1 MVDGGRGSI
10 GSTVRGLFAEGTTG
24 GLGDG
29 ALLRRY
35 VDGGEPGERA
45 FAALVERHGPMVH
58 RVCRAILADEHA
70 ALDASQ
76 ATFLVLATRARGLWV
91 DGSIGPWLHGVAR
104 RTALC
109 ARASA
114 ARRRK
119 FEGRAGSQRAE
130 AVAPASPG
138 DGLAAALHEEVE
150 KLPSGRRSAVV
161 LCGLEG
167 LTHEQA
173 AHRLGWPVGTVRSR
187 LARGRDQLRDRLIR
201 RGLAPAVGLIG
212 LNEAAGRS
220 PAAIK
225 AMAAASTGLGAV
237 PGPVVVLSRLT
248 MRSML
253 MLKIKA
259 ATMAVAILGASTLG
273 AGALARQGFGPPAA
287 GGAPQEPARPIGGRG
302 EVGAGISAGRGG
314 GMVGPDGKG
323 GGFVDFG
330 PGGGGSLGGE
340 PERARMEY
348 DTSTGVKA
356 GSLKDDANRWERS
369 GWEVFQILPKAL
381 EGGISGGGEATYVV
395 VVRRPARPVPAGGE
409 AGPTAR

>member
-1 MVDGGRGSI
+1 MGDGGRGSI
-10 GSTVRGLFAEGTTG
+10 GATVRGLFTEGATG
-24 GLGDG
+24 GLEDG
-29 ALLRRY
+29 PLLRRFAA
-35 VDGGEPGERA
+35 GGEPAERA
-45 FAALVERHGPMVH
+45 FAALVERHGPMVY
-58 RVCRAILADEHA
+58 RVCRSILADEHGA
-70 ALDASQ
+70 RDASQ
-76 ATFLVLATRARGLWV
+76 ATFLVLATKARGLWV
-91 DGSIGPWLHGVAR
+91 KGSLGPWLHGVAR

-109 ARASA
+109 ARVAA
-114 ARRRK
+114 ARRRAI
-119 FEGRAGSQRAE
+119 ERRAGAQRTE
-130 AVAPASPG
+130 VVAPAATG
-138 DGLAAALHEEVE
+138 DELAAALHEEVDR
-150 KLPSGRRSAVV
+150 LPSDRRSAVV

-201 RGLAPAVGLIG
+201 RGLAPAVGVWAAS
-212 LNEAAGRS
+212 EAAGMS
-220 PAAIK
+220 PVALR
-225 AMAAASTGLGAV
+225 AMAGASAGAGTV
-237 PGPVVVLSRLT
+237 PGPVAMLSQLAL
-248 MRSML
+248 RSML

-314 GMVGPDGKG
+314 GIVGPDGKG

-330 PGGGGSLGGE
+330 PGGGAGLGGE

-369 GWEVFQILPKAL
+369 GWEVFQILPMQLDSQNAN
-381 EGGISGGGEATYVV
+381 SSTYVV
-395 VVRRPARPVPAGGE
+395 VVRRPAKG
-409 AGPTAR
+409 